1 MMPGV
6 YLVLRGRGYCL
17 LNRRVQMALRVLQ
30 GLEGPMFRQALL
42 EVQPPLSE
50 EQVDGV
56 LKVLRETSRPLLEL
70 VAQGRAEAKREGREA
85 PPPPLLAAPQSASD
99 VPEPQAGDQEA
110 MVNGGVESVGPG
122 AGEEPASPPRRVVL
136 VTVADDRGKTVKAFL
151 PTTVPKGSE
160 GEQEAVTAEVRQFLC
175 ASCGME
181 DGDLEAGSLALNVKP
196 AKSLRNT
203 MLRLVAGVDLVEG
216 SEASDECDIIAQFI
230 KKGSG

>member
-1 MMPGV
+1 
-6 YLVLRGRGYCL
+6 
-17 LNRRVQMALRVLQ
+17 MAVRVLQ
-30 GLEGPMFRQALL
+30 GLEGPVFRQALL

-70 VAQGRAEAKREGREA
+70 VAQGRAEAKREGRDA
-85 PPPPLLAAPQSASD
+85 PPPPPPPAPQSSSH
-99 VPEPQAGDQEA
+99 PPSQEA
-110 MVNGGVESVGPG
+110 EVNGGMESVGPG

-203 MLRLVAGVDLVEG
+203 MLRLVAGVDLVDG